1 LRVIERRNL
10 IGREKFIKIEKY
22 RKKRNTSYIRN
33 FKNVLN

>member
-22 RKKRNTSYIRN
+22 RKKKEIQVT
-33 FKNVLN
+33 